1 MIITADITSFVDDYS
16 LNTIGKSQKRLSVN
30 QNGKQK
36 NFSVAYRKPNESQ
49 SRQIPL
55 NFKLYKTN
63 GNQNR

>member
-36 NFSVAYRKPNESQ
+36 IFQWFTE
-49 SRQIPL
+49 
-55 NFKLYKTN
+55 
-63 GNQNR
+63 NQMKANPDKFH